1 MFGKDKS
8 QLGSYS
14 SSNGA
19 GSEFLR
25 NTVRAKI
32 YSGDSMIEKKLV
44 QYQLYWKYYNNQH
57 WAENNDS
64 LLSFNY
70 VRAVVD
76 KINNFIIGKEGFEV
90 NIKNVFGGEVSETL
104 EQSYEA
110 LVNYNWRMNNK
121 KTFLQKIYQMG
132 SVCGDC
138 YVFLYPDE
146 EKGYVE
152 YTLLDSRNTIP
163 IFGKYGTNVVGYRVI
178 KILFNNEKEYVQK
191 VTEYTKGMVKTYFV
205 KETGANA
212 DKFEVEEKPNDY
224 DFIPIVHIENIPMS
238 DSYGGKSDMEDIVKI
253 NKIYNEMAE
262 DVKMIIDYYAQPTT
276 VITGGTAGQLKRGI
290 NQIWSG
296 LPSDAQVFNLTLG
309 EDLSAS
315 MGFLKTL
322 KDAIH
327 ELSGVP
333 EEVLSKVQHISNTSA
348 AALQMLYQPI
358 IQIADKKAVSYGEG
372 IETINKYTVL
382 IYSKTLNDN
391 EAYQKL
397 EKEETVDK
405 KFFQKYAPETVWKYN
420 LPNDRLG
427 MLNEASI
434 ELSNGI
440 GSRREIMERLGKE
453 NIPKIMKEVEEDAK
467 FKAENQPKPQPFGG
481 GGDPNGGGQ

>member
-8 QLGSYS
+8 QLTSYGN
-14 SSNGA
+14 SNGA
-19 GSEFLR
+19 GSDFLR
-25 NTVRAKI
+25 NTIRSKV
-32 YSGDSMIEKKLV
+32 YSGDASIEKKLT
-44 QYQLYWKYYNNQH
+44 QYQLFWKYYNNQH

-90 NIKNVFGGEVSETL
+90 NIKNVFGDKVEENL
-104 EQSYEA
+104 EKYYEA
-110 LVNYNWRMNNK
+110 LIGFNWRMNKK
-121 KTFLQKIYQMG
+121 KTLLQKIYQMG

-146 EKGYVE
+146 AKGYVE
-152 YTLLDSRNTIP
+152 YLLLDSRTTIP
-163 IFGKYGTNVVGYRVI
+163 LLSQYNSEIEGYKVIKLLGTNDKDFI
-178 KILFNNEKEYVQK
+178 QK
-191 VTEYTKGMVKTYFV
+191 VTEYKKGLVKKYFV
-205 KETGANA
+205 KETGKDAE
-212 DKFEVEEKPNDY
+212 KFEVEETTNDY
-224 DFIPIVHIENIPMS
+224 DFIPVVHIENIPMS
-238 DSYGGKSDMEDIVKI
+238 DNYGGKSDMEDIVKI

-276 VITGGTAGQLKRGI
+276 VITGGTVGQLKRGI

-315 MGFLKTL
+315 MTFLKLL
-322 KDAIH
+322 KDSIH
-327 ELSGVP
+327 DLSGVP

-348 AALQMLYQPI
+348 SALQMLYQPI

-372 IETINKYTVL
+372 IEQINKYTVL
-382 IYSKTLNDN
+382 MYASNIQEN
-391 EAYQKL
+391 EAFKKL
-397 EKEETVDK
+397 NSTEKVDK
-405 KFFQKYAPETVWKYN
+405 SFITKYAPETVWKYN

-427 MLNEASI
+427 MLNEATI

-440 GSRREIMERLGKE
+440 GSRREVMERLGKE
-453 NIPKIMKEVEEDAK
+453 NIPKLMDEIEEDAK
-467 FKAENQPKPQPFGG
+467 FKMDNAVKPN
-481 GGDPNGGGQ
+481 DPNVGTPPQQ